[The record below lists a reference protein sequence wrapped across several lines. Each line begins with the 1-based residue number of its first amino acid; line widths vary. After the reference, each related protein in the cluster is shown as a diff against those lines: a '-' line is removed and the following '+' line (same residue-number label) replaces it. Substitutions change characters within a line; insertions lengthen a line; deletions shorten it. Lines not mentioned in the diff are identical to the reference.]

1 VGFLLAFGAQFASR
15 ASIETLYDMGT
26 VNGAR
31 IIRRPDYGLD
41 VGRLSD
47 LVVVDVPAVHE
58 AYRTPPSRLAVVH
71 DGRVVARGGRI
82 VVGAR

>member
-1 VGFLLAFGAQFASR
+1 
-15 ASIETLYDMGT
+15 MGT

-31 IIRRPDYGLD
+31 IMRRPDYGVD
-41 VGRLSD
+41 VGRRAD
-47 LVVVDVPAVHE
+47 LVVVDAPAVHE
-58 AYRTPPSRLAVVH
+58 AYRTPPPHLAVVH